1 MGLKYSLYLKCYF
14 LKYIIITCRGSLE
27 NSSNKDILH
36 TVVVNLSPISNSL
49 FNFTVIFNQNSIVG
63 GINFN
68 LIEWIIFW
76 RCFWWKICYCYELYS
91 RASEFQ
97 FISKAKAFLL
107 GMRLLA
113 LFWFC
118 CCLISN
124 LAFFLGKYWISIKYM
139 VLW

>member
-1 MGLKYSLYLKCYF
+1 MSKKTAMEVVKELDEVGLLASPVKKEQKYVLEKCEMGLKYALYLKCYF

-68 LIEWIIFW
+68 LIE
-76 RCFWWKICYCYELYS
+76 
-91 RASEFQ
+91 
-97 FISKAKAFLL
+97 
-107 GMRLLA
+107 
-113 LFWFC
+113 
-118 CCLISN
+118 
-124 LAFFLGKYWISIKYM
+124 
-139 VLW
+139 